1 MSNDCLS
8 YIVVCH
14 HPKAGGG
21 AWQTAGVGPARNMGG
36 GQDNLW
42 VVISSIAV
50 YSGLAHAE
58 TDEGSTIENYK

>member
-1 MSNDCLS
+1 
-8 YIVVCH
+8 
-14 HPKAGGG
+14 
-21 AWQTAGVGPARNMGG
+21 MGG